1 MRKRIV
7 IIAALIG
14 SAYVFLIWRLNFIIS
29 DEKII
34 SAAAGRG
41 KFTVNV
47 CRHDGYIYDRD
58 MKPLV
63 NNDSTYYALINP
75 DTFDLDEIYPK
86 IADMKK
92 FNANAGGNAPFLCE
106 LDTGE
111 VNDPMTPVIEVKKRY
126 SDDQPAMHI
135 IGYSSEN
142 YGKCGIEGL
151 YSDHI
156 AEHSVNTAVTYS
168 INAMGNVLDG
178 AEIEFGGDIE
188 DSGGVV
194 LSLDRD
200 IQNICERAADKLSC
214 GAVMVM
220 DIENGDIAAAV
231 SRPVYDVYSLE
242 DYVDRDDAPFV
253 NRAFSGYSAGSVFK
267 TVIAAAALEY
277 GISEEFSI
285 DCRGKIMIGTQQF
298 NCHYWAGHGKTDMR
312 RGMVESCN
320 PYFIQLGRNIPDS
333 YLEDFMQ
340 KCGFGSSYD
349 FGGIVSGAGYIP
361 DETELSI
368 PAEKAN
374 LCFGQGMLSVTPLQV
389 CRYICAVANGGN
401 MPQPRLI
408 YGTVN
413 SDHEVMTPEPSFTRV
428 MSRKTAELI
437 KSFMYDT
444 LYKDNS
450 AGIPYNTDG
459 GCKTSTA
466 QTGRFDENGI
476 EELTC
481 WFAGFFPYDK
491 PKYAAVIVSDTGVSG
506 NVTCGPV
513 FKEIAEGVTE
523 IANVD

>member
-14 SAYVFLIWRLNFIIS
+14 AAYVFLIWRLNFIIS

-47 CRHDGYIYDRD
+47 CRHNGYIYDRN
-58 MKPLV
+58 MKPMV

-75 DTFDLDEIYPK
+75 DTFDLEEVYPK

-92 FNANAGGNAPFLCE
+92 FNANAGGDAPFLCE

-126 SDDQPAMHI
+126 SENQPAMHI

-142 YGKCGIEGL
+142 YGKCGVEGL
-151 YSDHI
+151 YADFVS
-156 AEHSVNTAVTYS
+156 AHSVNTKVTYS

-178 AEIEFGGDIE
+178 AEIEFDNGIE

-200 IQNICERAADKLSC
+200 IQNICERAADKLDRC
-214 GAVMVM
+214 AVIVM
-220 DIENGDIAAAV
+220 DIKSGDILGAA
-231 SRPVYDVYSLE
+231 SRPVYDVYSLG
-242 DYVDRDDAPFV
+242 DYIDRNDAPFV
-253 NRAFSGYSAGSVFK
+253 NRVFSGYSAGSVFK

-277 GISEEFSI
+277 GISEEFSM
-285 DCRGKIMIGTQQF
+285 DCQGKIMIGTQQF
-298 NCHYWAGHGKTDMR
+298 NCHYWAGHGRIDMR

-333 YLEDFMQ
+333 FLEGFMA
-340 KCGFGSSYD
+340 KCGFGSSFD
-349 FGGIVSGAGYIP
+349 LGGIISDAGYIP
-361 DETELSI
+361 GEQELAV

-389 CRYICAVANGGN
+389 CRYICAVANGGI
-401 MPQPRLI
+401 MPEPRLI

-413 SDHEVMTPEPSFTRV
+413 SSDEVIVPEPSCTRV
-428 MSRKTAELI
+428 MSEKTADLI

-450 AGIPYNTDG
+450 AGIPVNTDG
-459 GCKTSTA
+459 GGKTSTA
-466 QTGRFDENGI
+466 QTGRFDENGS

-481 WFAGFFPYDK
+481 WFAGFFPYDE
-491 PKYAAVIVSDTGVSG
+491 PKYAIAVAADNGVSG
-506 NVTCGPV
+506 NITCGPT
-513 FKEIAEGVTE
+513 FKEIAEGITE
-523 IANVD
+523 M